1 MYKFYG
7 KQGLVSIITPT
18 KNSFM
23 HSLARASGFMPY
35 LFCETD
41 RSKLIETMKQNF
53 IDSLDLPHN
62 PLNSTKN
69 NYQAMDLK
77 NSQEEVSREIS
88 KGNLSFDT
96 IQYIATY
103 LDVQIEILDEESK
116 RMFLSKK
123 KGRYLIRMYKDA
135 IQYSLLGM
143 LQDDKFMKFQF
154 ELMDL

>member
-1 MYKFYG
+1 
-7 KQGLVSIITPT
+7 
-18 KNSFM
+18 M
-23 HSLARASGFMPY
+23 HSLARGSGFIPY

-53 IDSLDLPHN
+53 IDSLDLPHD

-77 NSQEEVSREIS
+77 KSQEEVSREIS

-123 KGRYLIRMYKDA
+123 KGGYLIRMCKDV

-143 LQDDKFMKFQF
+143 LRDDKFMKFQF